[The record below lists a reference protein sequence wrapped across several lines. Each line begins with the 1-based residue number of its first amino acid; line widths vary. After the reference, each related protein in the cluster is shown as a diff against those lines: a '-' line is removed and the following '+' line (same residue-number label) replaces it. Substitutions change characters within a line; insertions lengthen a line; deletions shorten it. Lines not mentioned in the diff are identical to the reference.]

1 MSILHR
7 LVGLPFQADARSIR
21 RYEEVKH
28 RIARDLVSYANVTV
42 GGENPI
48 AVAQRETRQ
57 RANRESAYDL
67 ELATRNLPSW
77 YRGWLHWRGEKPLEA
92 PKSLVGLSNA
102 TSRDD
107 AEKHVAST
115 KRCLRLPH
123 DGPVVVNGVRYS
135 VLRLRWRRQL
145 GVPPAE
151 RGR

>member
-1 MSILHR
+1 MGGFSLCPYCT
-7 LVGLPFQADARSIR
+7 GWSAFPFKQMLDPSAGT
-21 RYEEVKH
+21 KH
-28 RIARDLVSYANVTV
+28 RIARDLVFYANATV
-42 GGENPI
+42 GGEDAI
-48 AVAQRETRQ
+48 AVAQREARQ

-115 KRCLRLPH
+115 KRSAAYP
-123 DGPVVVNGVRYS
+123 D
-135 VLRLRWRRQL
+135 
-145 GVPPAE
+145 VPTLI
-151 RGR
+151 